1 MRTALLLL
9 WMGCT
14 AAAAHAEQFT
24 GKVVAVFDGDTVMV
38 ARSNGPPVKVRLAGI
53 DAPEVGHAGMGGKP
67 PNSQKAQQG
76 GMASK
81 RSLSEL
87 ALHKQVSVN
96 SRTTDSYGRLVAHLA
111 VDGKSINEEQIR
123 RGMAWEYSSHHSD
136 KAYLALQSEAQL
148 ARRGLWAQSNPTPPW
163 EWRKQHPGMGTAR
176 RAPTP
181 DPGCGNKKYCPEMSS
196 CEEARHYLTR
206 CGIRTLD
213 SDGDGTPCERLC
225 APQKKQYPEPG
236 RMD

>member
-1 MRTALLLL
+1 MRIALLLL
-9 WMGCT
+9 WLGCA

-24 GKVVAVFDGDTVMV
+24 GKVVAVFDGDTVLV

-53 DAPEVGHAGMGGKP
+53 DAPER
-67 PNSQKAQQG
+67 AQQD

-87 ALHKQVSVN
+87 ALHRQVSVD
-96 SRTTDSYGRLVAHLA
+96 SRATDSYGRLVAHLA

-123 RGMAWEYSSHHSD
+123 RGMAWEYSGYHSN
-136 KAYLALQSEAQL
+136 KTYIASQSEAQQ
-148 ARRGLWAQSNPTPPW
+148 AKSGLWAQSNPTPPW
-163 EWRKQHPGMGTAR
+163 EWRKQHPDMGTAR
-176 RAPTP
+176 RAAAP
-181 DPGCGNKKYCPEMSS
+181 DPGCGNKKYCSEMSS
-196 CEEARHYLTR
+196 CEEARHYLTK

-225 APQKKQYPEPG
+225 APQK
-236 RMD
+236 